1 MLRKF
6 NILLLTIFVV
16 SLGVSGCGKKAP
28 PKAPTEVEN
37 TNDTGGTG
45 TSY

>member
-1 MLRKF
+1 MLKKF
-6 NILLLTIFVV
+6 NFALVALFVV

-28 PKAPTEVEN
+28 PKAPVDVEN

-45 TSY
+45 SY